1 MKHIQ
6 AYDAF
11 VLESIGG
18 TEYRPLAKILECKF
32 TPDLKHLMLDGIF
45 YSSETGEMVPLNE
58 WWSLSDILHAG
69 ADVLSTVVDFVI
81 PGSGAIVDALN
92 ALSYLI
98 EAQFASAD
106 KKDGLY
112 LMAAIT
118 FAFVILPGPLQAV
131 SIPLKRFIKS
141 GAKVASPLIKKALG
155 IVASI
160 LPKILRDLPNL
171 INSALKSKLASAIL
185 GKYAGKIGAAVK
197 QFGESVLKTFNKVMG
212 LPDMAKTAGKIAAVK
227 VAVKTVLDSAAVS
240 MLKKFF
246 SSKVKVKLAKETSE
260 KALKKLGF
268 VPGKA
273 YRYINKSGKGVTAKI
288 VGSGVD
294 GKTLL
299 VKFGNKAGL
308 SPTSVPVSTFVRQ
321 TIGAPWGRRGYTVAA
336 PLLVKQFASMMNSA
350 GEIDPA
356 LIEQIPPLDP
366 DLVSKETMAY
376 YLDEVPEYD
385 GAAETV
391 EY

>member
-45 YSSETGEMVPLNE
+45 YSSETGEIVPLNE

-69 ADVLSTVVDFVI
+69 ADVLSAVVDFVI

-92 ALSYLI
+92 ALSYVI
-98 EAQFASAD
+98 EAQFVD
-106 KKDGLY
+106 EEKRGMLY

-288 VGSGVD
+288 VGSGID

-385 GAAETV
+385 GAGETV

>member
-1 MKHIQ
+1 MKHLQ
-6 AYDAF
+6 TYDAF
-11 VLESIGG
+11 ILESMGG
-18 TEYRPLAKILECKF
+18 TEYRPLSKILECKF
-32 TPDLKHLMLDGIF
+32 TPDRKHLVLDGIF
-45 YSSETGEMVPLNE
+45 YSSETGEIVPLNE

-69 ADVLSTVVDFVI
+69 ADVLSAVVDFVI
-81 PGSGAIVDALN
+81 PGSGAIIDALN
-92 ALSYLI
+92 ALSYVI

-106 KKDGLY
+106 KKDSLY

-141 GAKVASPLIKKALG
+141 GAKAASPLIKKALG

-160 LPKILRDLPNL
+160 LPKILTDLPNL

-185 GKYAGKIGAAVK
+185 GKYAGKIGAAIK
-197 QFGESVLKTFNKVMG
+197 QFGASVLKTFNKAMG
-212 LPDMAKTAGKIAAVK
+212 LPDMAKTAGKNILAK
-227 VAVKTVLDSAAVS
+227 TAVKTVLDSAAIG

-294 GKTLL
+294 GKTVL

-366 DLVSKETMAY
+366 ELVSKETMAY

-385 GAAETV
+385 GAGETV

>member
-6 AYDAF
+6 AYNAF
-11 VLESIGG
+11 VLESIGS

-32 TPDLKHLMLDGIF
+32 TPDLKHLVLDGIF
-45 YSSETGEMVPLNE
+45 YSSETGEIVPLNE

-92 ALSYLI
+92 ALSYVI
-98 EAQFASAD
+98 EAQFVD
-106 KKDGLY
+106 EEKRGMLY

-141 GAKVASPLIKKALG
+141 GAKIASPLIKKALG

-160 LPKILRDLPNL
+160 LPKVLRDLPNL
-171 INSALKSKLASAIL
+171 INNALKSKLASAIL
-185 GKYAGKIGAAVK
+185 GKFAGKIGAAIK
-197 QFGESVLKTFNKVMG
+197 QFGASVLKTFNKAMG
-212 LPDMAKTAGKIAAVK
+212 LPDMAKTAGKIVAVK

-294 GKTLL
+294 GKTVL

-366 DLVSKETMAY
+366 ELVSKETMAY

-385 GAAETV
+385 GAGETV

>member
-1 MKHIQ
+1 MKHLQ
-6 AYDAF
+6 TYDAF
-11 VLESIGG
+11 VLESMGG
-18 TEYRPLAKILECKF
+18 TEYRPLSKILECKF

-69 ADVLSTVVDFVI
+69 ADVLSAVAGSII
-81 PGSGAIVDALN
+81 PGAGEVIDVLN
-92 ALSYLI
+92 TLSYLI
-98 EAQFASAD
+98 EAQFVSAD

-118 FAFVILPGPLQAV
+118 FAFVIIPGPLQAL

-141 GAKVASPLIKKALG
+141 GAKAASPLIKKALG
-155 IVASI
+155 LVASF
-160 LPKILRDLPNL
+160 LPKILTGLPNL
-171 INSALKSKLASAIL
+171 INSALKSKLAGAIL

-197 QFGESVLKTFNKVMG
+197 QFGANILKTFNKVMG
-212 LPDMAKTAGKIAAVK
+212 LPNMAKTAGKEILA
-227 VAVKTVLDSAAVS
+227 KTTAKTILDSAAAGT
-240 MLKKFF
+240 LKKFF
-246 SSKVKVKLAKETSE
+246 SSKVKINLAKETSE

-288 VGSGVD
+288 VGSGID
-294 GKTLL
+294 GKTVL

-336 PLLVKQFASMMNSA
+336 PLLVKHFARMMNSA

-366 DLVSKETMAY
+366 ELVSKETMAY

-385 GAAETV
+385 GAAETT

>member
-11 VLESIGG
+11 VLESIEG

-45 YSSETGEMVPLNE
+45 YSSETGEIVPLNE

-69 ADVLSTVVDFVI
+69 ADVLSAVVDFVI
-81 PGSGAIVDALN
+81 PGSGAIVDTLN

-98 EAQFASAD
+98 EAQFVSAD

-118 FAFVILPGPLQAV
+118 YAFVIIPGPLQAL

-141 GAKVASPLIKKALG
+141 GAKAASPLIKKALG
-155 IVASI
+155 MVASF
-160 LPKILRDLPNL
+160 LPKILTDLPNL
-171 INSALKSKLASAIL
+171 INNALKSKLASAIL

-197 QFGESVLKTFNKVMG
+197 QFGANILKTFNKVMG
-212 LPDMAKTAGKIAAVK
+212 LPDMAKTAGKIATVK
-227 VAVKTVLDSAAVS
+227 VAVKTVLDSAAIG

-294 GKTLL
+294 GKTVL

-308 SPTSVPVSTFVRQ
+308 SPTSVPLNTFVRQ

-385 GAAETV
+385 GAAETT

>member
-1 MKHIQ
+1 MKHLQ
-6 AYDAF
+6 TYDAF
-11 VLESIGG
+11 ILESMGG
-18 TEYRPLAKILECKF
+18 TEYRPLSKILECKF
-32 TPDLKHLMLDGIF
+32 TPDLKHLVLDGIF
-45 YSSETGEMVPLNE
+45 YSSETGEIVPLNE

-69 ADVLSTVVDFVI
+69 ADVLSAVVDFVI
-81 PGSGAIVDALN
+81 PGSGAIIDALN
-92 ALSYLI
+92 ALSYVI
-98 EAQFASAD
+98 EAQFVD
-106 KKDGLY
+106 EEKRGMLY

-141 GAKVASPLIKKALG
+141 GAKIASPLIKKALG

-185 GKYAGKIGAAVK
+185 GKYAGKIGAAIK
-197 QFGESVLKTFNKVMG
+197 QFGASVLKTFNKAMG
-212 LPDMAKTAGKIAAVK
+212 LPDMAKTAGKAILA
-227 VAVKTVLDSAAVS
+227 KTTAKTILDSAAAG

-246 SSKVKVKLAKETSE
+246 SSKVRINLAKETSE

-268 VPGKA
+268 VSGKA

-336 PLLVKQFASMMNSA
+336 PLLVKHFARMMGSA
-350 GEIDPA
+350 GEIDPE

-385 GAAETV
+385 GAGETV

>member
-45 YSSETGEMVPLNE
+45 YSSETGERVPLNE

-69 ADVLSTVVDFVI
+69 ADVLSAVVDFVI
-81 PGSGAIVDALN
+81 PGSGAIVDTLN

-98 EAQFASAD
+98 EAQFVD
-106 KKDGLY
+106 EEKRGMLY

-141 GAKVASPLIKKALG
+141 GAKIASPLIKKALG

-171 INSALKSKLASAIL
+171 INSALKSKLAGAIL

-197 QFGESVLKTFNKVMG
+197 QFGASVLKTFNKVMG
-212 LPDMAKTAGKIAAVK
+212 LPDMAKTAGKEILAK
-227 VAVKTVLDSAAVS
+227 TTVKTVLDSAAAN

-246 SSKVKVKLAKETSE
+246 SSKVKITLAKETSE

-294 GKTLL
+294 GKTVL

-336 PLLVKQFASMMNSA
+336 PLLVKHFARMMNSA
-350 GEIDPA
+350 GQIDPE

-366 DLVSKETMAY
+366 ELVSKETMAY

>member
-131 SIPLKRFIKS
+131 SSPLKRFIKS

-385 GAAETV
+385 GAGETV

>member
-1 MKHIQ
+1 MKHLQ
-6 AYDAF
+6 TYDAF
-11 VLESIGG
+11 ILESMGG
-18 TEYRPLAKILECKF
+18 TEYRPLSKILECKF
-32 TPDLKHLMLDGIF
+32 TPDRKHLVLDGIF
-45 YSSETGEMVPLNE
+45 YSSETGEIVPLNE

-81 PGSGAIVDALN
+81 PGSGAIIDALN
-92 ALSYLI
+92 ALSYVI
-98 EAQFASAD
+98 EAQFVSAD
-106 KKDGLY
+106 KKDSLY

-141 GAKVASPLIKKALG
+141 GAKAASPLIKKALG

-185 GKYAGKIGAAVK
+185 GKYAGKIGAAIK
-197 QFGESVLKTFNKVMG
+197 QFGASVLKTFNKVMG
-212 LPDMAKTAGKIAAVK
+212 IPDMAKTAGKLAAVK

-246 SSKVKVKLAKETSE
+246 SNKAKFTVAKGTSE
-260 KALKKLGF
+260 VALKKLGF

-294 GKTLL
+294 GKTVL

-385 GAAETV
+385 GAGETV

>member
-1 MKHIQ
+1 MKHLQ
-6 AYDAF
+6 TYDAF
-11 VLESIGG
+11 ILESMGS
-18 TEYRPLAKILECKF
+18 TEYRPLSKILECKF
-32 TPDLKHLMLDGIF
+32 TPDRKHLVLDGIF
-45 YSSETGEMVPLNE
+45 YSSETGEIVPLNE

-69 ADVLSTVVDFVI
+69 ADVLSAVVDFVI
-81 PGSGAIVDALN
+81 PGSGAIVDTLN

-118 FAFVILPGPLQAV
+118 YAFVILPGPLQAM

-141 GAKVASPLIKKALG
+141 GAKAASPLVKKALG
-155 IVASI
+155 LVASF
-160 LPKILRDLPNL
+160 LPKILTDLPNL
-171 INSALKSKLASAIL
+171 INNALKSKLASAIL

-197 QFGESVLKTFNKVMG
+197 QFGANILKTFNKVMG
-212 LPDMAKTAGKIAAVK
+212 IPDMAKTAGKLAAAK
-227 VAVKTVLDSAAVS
+227 VVVKTVLDSAAVG

-294 GKTLL
+294 GKTVL

-366 DLVSKETMAY
+366 ELVSKETMAY

-385 GAAETV
+385 GAGETV